1 MRSASTV
8 TTRVV
13 MIVLAVVALLPLV
26 RLLAG
31 GLWEPWELHR
41 AEAARQVAA
50 GEVPAWSV
58 PEVEGEGERP
68 PLATWV
74 TALGFSL
81 GGDEVGN
88 GKIAV
93 AFFLLACV
101 LAALLVLRPFLTLER
116 ALAGFAVFF
125 ALPLVFF
132 QGASAGG
139 DGVAFGAYA
148 VAFAGLTRLFTAPG
162 TGHGAAAERRD
173 LLVGLL
179 ASAVGLALCYF
190 ALGAVLGLMVPLG
203 AGAIATAIGGGM
215 RARGSAGGKES
226 TAALVP
232 TIRWVAAAVAAGLFV
247 WFVVAGLLHKPVE
260 ESERFTLAI
269 GGLKIL
275 NPLETFD
282 LLLSRYAYT
291 LFPWCALVPLAL
303 AWVVMPRD
311 GDEAADAPE
320 AEPDDKVLGRHAAV
334 HMLLGYGLLAYW
346 SWRYYPAPA
355 IFVFPLALLVGD
367 YLLDAMR
374 QGRGLRLAGAV
385 TAIFTVLVL
394 RDAFAFQKDFL
405 ALIGFPKPG
414 EVVTETPAFPMTLAL
429 AAGLFIVL
437 VLFTHLVPPADEPEP
452 AFDWYRRQVRSW
464 SEAWR
469 TLLAGGPGGRLAAL
483 AVLLP
488 WVGGALLWVAV
499 IVAVLLAR
507 YTDLTRFTVS
517 HLGFKAVLLGIGG
530 GPLLVGLADVA
541 WRAARKFIAAAGPT
555 VRGAMVMSG
564 GLSVSLVAGLAVA
577 PSLDAQFSL
586 EPAARAAAA
595 EGNLTGRLV
604 LLQVEPAATR
614 YYPSLAPG
622 KIMANVDEAVN
633 WLADAP
639 AGKPRFLVFPSR
651 NAVLNEVN
659 QKFRD
664 RRNGALLPVISD
676 PAGRYMLAVSELAA
690 NEPNR
695 SPLARVILLQRPHP
709 RYPVLE
715 GNFDNKVKYL
725 GYDITSYPDGTV
737 AALQNVTI
745 THYWECLATL
755 TGDYEVFVHVD
766 GMGDRING
774 DHDPAE
780 GLFPTRYWRPGDI
793 IVDRQQLRIPFFVRP
808 SARPDAYQMYLGLF
822 RGESRLPLVEG
833 EGNDNRLYGGVLR
846 VR

>member
-148 VAFAGLTRLFTAPG
+148 VAF
-162 TGHGAAAERRD
+162 
-173 LLVGLL
+173 
-179 ASAVGLALCYF
+179 
-190 ALGAVLGLMVPLG
+190 
-203 AGAIATAIGGGM
+203 
-215 RARGSAGGKES
+215 
-226 TAALVP
+226 
-232 TIRWVAAAVAAGLFV
+232 
-247 WFVVAGLLHKPVE
+247 AGLLHKPVE